1 MGSPRSLAPIPTPS
15 LPGDPQEI
23 SNRYTEEVRWEIL
36 LLEPVNDWFLGL
48 CKNKAGRWSG
58 WYAKAIPLAEERYAV
73 YRRENRE

>member
-1 MGSPRSLAPIPTPS
+1 MTKRHHRGHMGSPRSLAPIPTPS

-48 CKNKAGRWSG
+48 CKNKAGR
-58 WYAKAIPLAEERYAV
+58 YAV